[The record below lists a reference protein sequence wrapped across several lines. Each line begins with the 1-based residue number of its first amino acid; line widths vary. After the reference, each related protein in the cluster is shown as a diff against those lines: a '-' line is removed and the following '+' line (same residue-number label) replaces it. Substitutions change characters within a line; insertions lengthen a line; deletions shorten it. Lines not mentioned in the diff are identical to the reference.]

1 MAAIAAK
8 TRTDDLTVDR
18 KVLLAALQ
26 RSAAVIPSRTPKP
39 IFAAVRLSTENEW
52 LHIAA
57 TDGAIQ
63 LAIRVEAHGRLPVIV
78 VNCQDLLARVKSGR
92 QPECV
97 LAMKAKPARL
107 IINGGAVEHT
117 LPALDPSDFPP
128 TPEVP
133 VGKTIQLDAALVRTA
148 LSVTS
153 AAMAAD
159 ATRYAMN
166 GLLLESDAQGARLV
180 GTDARRLA
188 LCELN
193 QGKIA
198 WQGKVILSARFA
210 KLAEQLA
217 GGADSL
223 SWSFVDKA
231 DAKGAALPAQIHVA
245 GEDWTLATYSM
256 EGSFPNYRDVF
267 PVSGSRF
274 TIDRKPLI
282 DALKQV
288 ALATNREARAVQLVL
303 GPRRVEVMAQSAEG
317 GASSAK
323 LPCRFL
329 GGGDNA
335 IKTGFNPQYL
345 LDALQT
351 LPGETAVFDLQQ
363 NGLADAG
370 VVFGKPCVLT
380 PDDNAEMRWVI
391 MPVSIGLAPTRENLG
406 SNYREPSADA
416 A

>member
-8 TRTDDLTVDR
+8 TRTDGLTVDR

-26 RSAAVIPSRTPKP
+26 RAAAVIPSRTPKP

-57 TDGAIQ
+57 TDGEIQ

-78 VNCQDLLARVKSGR
+78 VNCQDLLARVKSAR

-97 LAMKAKPARL
+97 LAVKAKPARL

-117 LPALDPSDFPP
+117 LPSLDPAEFPP
-128 TPEVP
+128 TAESP
-133 VGKTIQLDAALVRTA
+133 VGKTIRLDAALVRAA
-148 LSVTS
+148 LSVSS
-153 AAMAAD
+153 AAMATD
-159 ATRYAMN
+159 TTRYAMN
-166 GLLLESDAQGARLV
+166 GLLFESDSQCARIV

-188 LCELN
+188 QCELS

-210 KLAEQLA
+210 KLVERLA
-217 GGADSL
+217 DRADSL
-223 SWSFVDKA
+223 SWSISEKA
-231 DAKGAALPAQIHVA
+231 DSKGAALPAQIKVA
-245 GEDWTLATYSM
+245 GEDWTLTTNSM

-267 PVSGSRF
+267 PASGSRF
-274 TIDRKPLI
+274 AIDRKPLI

-288 ALATNREARAVQLVL
+288 ALATNRDARAVQLAL
-303 GPRRVEVMAQSAEG
+303 GPRRVEIAAQSAEG

-329 GGGDNA
+329 GGGDTA

-345 LDALQT
+345 LDALAT
-351 LPGETAVFDLQQ
+351 LPGDTVVFDLQQ

-380 PDDNAEMRWVI
+380 TEDYAALRWVI